1 MPLILGLQCNLI
13 RDCWLGKWILPK
25 VNKRWDF
32 FFLILKTNQ
41 LNSRTFEYIPLAQ
54 VYLLPSPFSGII
66 NVFILCEAKQ
76 EKKIGIA

>member
-1 MPLILGLQCNLI
+1 MGY
-13 RDCWLGKWILPK
+13 
-25 VNKRWDF
+25 F